1 MKPVVNLAGHP
12 FRNRRLFWLL
22 IVLVSL
28 AATFV
33 WLRSLSM
40 LAGLEDKIARRKPT
54 VSTLEARVKE
64 LGADKQVPLTIEQR
78 DRAAYWAASDLIER
92 KAFSWTLLLNEIER
106 QIPPRVRV
114 LKVGVSKERS
124 TGAVAAESAGR
135 KLVTLNMEVVAK
147 TVEDATGMIQAFN
160 RTGRFVVTPKW
171 QKPVEGIPDI
181 EFGLDIDYEP
191 PPFAISVPIPSP
203 SGTPKAVTTQ
213 VAVKR

>member
-1 MKPVVNLAGHP
+1 MKPVVNLAGQP
-12 FRNRRLFWLL
+12 FRNRRLFWLM
-22 IVLVSL
+22 IIAVAV

-40 LAGLEDKIARRKPT
+40 LAGLEDKIARRKPA
-54 VSTLEARVKE
+54 VSALEARVKE

-92 KAFSWTLLLNEIER
+92 KAFSWTLLLNDIER
-106 QIPPRVRV
+106 HIPPRVRV

-124 TGAVAAESAGR
+124 SGAVAAEAAGR

-160 RTGRFVVTPKW
+160 R
-171 QKPVEGIPDI
+171 
-181 EFGLDIDYEP
+181 
-191 PPFAISVPIPSP
+191 
-203 SGTPKAVTTQ
+203 
-213 VAVKR
+213 